1 VLSLFLRPAASV
13 KSVAFHRCPMEREM
27 IRKSLDD
34 GTLDEFEERVDE
46 QAEFLKDEIR
56 ERRLDNPDFTVGL
69 EVEVY
74 AVGGDGR
81 LARVPDDVFEDCGD
95 GLNKELGLHNAEIN
109 TSPTVFDDD
118 GLRAQEEQVNETLD
132 EADEALGRHGV
143 EGQRFVLDSIWTVP
157 PAEGS
162 AEYLGSVETDDGFV
176 SAENMR
182 SDSRYEA
189 IDNYY
194 IDIAGDVEIDVP
206 GVSLRFP
213 TILAESL
220 ATSVQPHLQIP
231 DSDDLPRYYNTAI
244 RTMAPVLALSTNS
257 PFLPPDLYDDP
268 DASLVDETYD
278 ELRIPVFEASVNP
291 PGEYD
296 DKKVRFPRDIDKTVD
311 VVDKVVEDTPY
322 SPLLSEWDDRTDEG
336 YIDEFWEF
344 EYKRGTYWRWLRAVI
359 GGEAVGD
366 NDERS
371 VRIEYRPLPTQ
382 PTVRDIIG
390 LHTLVSGAL
399 AGMVVDNHPLPSLG
413 WREARDSFYNVVENG
428 IDARMAWV
436 DRDGD
441 VTHDKNVIYDEL
453 FEYARLGLEGHG
465 FDDGTYEKYVTPLRT
480 RWEER
485 TTPSVWK
492 KERVR
497 EALED
502 GDSFEEA
509 VHGMQREYIS
519 RTDDHETFA
528 EWI

>member
-1 VLSLFLRPAASV
+1 MS
-13 KSVAFHRCPMEREM
+13 HEM
-27 IRKSLDD
+27 IRRALDD
-34 GTLDEFEERVDE
+34 GTLDEFGDRVDE

-56 ERRLDNPDFTVGL
+56 AERLDNPDFTVGL

-74 AVGGDGR
+74 SVDGDGR
-81 LARVPDDVFEDCGD
+81 LAPVPEAIFEDCGD

-109 TSPTVFDDD
+109 TSPTLFDDD
-118 GLRAQEEQVNETLD
+118 GLAAQEEQVEETLRD
-132 EADEALGRHGV
+132 ADGALGRHGV
-143 EGQRFVLDSIWTVP
+143 DGQRFVLDSMWTVP
-157 PAEGS
+157 PE
-162 AEYLGSVETDDGFV
+162 EGSVEYLASVENDDGFV

-182 SDSRYEA
+182 SDPRYEA

-194 IDIAGDVEIDVP
+194 LDMAGDVEIDVP
-206 GVSLRFP
+206 GASLRFP
-213 TILAESL
+213 TILVESL

-231 DSDDLPRYYNTAI
+231 DADDLPRYYNTAI

-268 DASLVDETYD
+268 DASLVDETYH

-311 VVDKVVEDTPY
+311 IVDKVVEDTPY
-322 SPLLSEWDDRTDEG
+322 SPLLSEWDDERDEG
-336 YIDEFWEF
+336 YEFWEF

-359 GGEAVGD
+359 GGEPVGD

-382 PTVRDIIG
+382 PTVRDIVG

-413 WREARDSFYNVVENG
+413 WREARESFYNVVENG
-428 IDARMAWV
+428 MDARIAWV
-436 DRDGD
+436 DKNGD
-441 VTHDKNVIYDEL
+441 VTHDKSVIYDEL

-465 FDDGTYEKYVTPLRT
+465 FEEETYERYVAPLRV

-485 TTPSVWK
+485 TSPSVWK

-497 EALED
+497 EALDD
-502 GDSFEEA
+502 GESFEEA
-509 VHGMQREYIS
+509 VHTMQREYIS
-519 RTDDHETFA
+519 RTDDGGTFD
-528 EWI
+528 EWIE